1 MQNEQQLE
9 MVITMMSEGYLASFR
24 SIEKTLKRVAKK
36 FGLGWSSLS
45 ILNQI
50 ASDASVTTADLIQ
63 QNHISK
69 GAVSLQITELLNRNL
84 IKISED
90 ENDRRRHRLE
100 LTKRGEKVA
109 DRVHTQATE
118 IAQRVLNEMPL
129 TEMQRLHQNFATFAE
144 TLNSTPI
151 K

>member
-90 ENDRRRHRLE
+90 ENDRRRH
-100 LTKRGEKVA
+100 
-109 DRVHTQATE
+109 D
-118 IAQRVLNEMPL
+118 LN
-129 TEMQRLHQNFATFAE
+129 
-144 TLNSTPI
+144 
-151 K
+151 